1 MDWAPE
7 IPVKTIS
14 KHGPATQGKG
24 MTMAR
29 TAFMPTNLPALI
41 RTMVGRI
48 GLRSVIK
55 PSREDETVGIAKNAP
70 QQGVDRSAWIEM
82 LDAVGLHEIRHR
94 QTQIAP
100 EAALASPAQVQH
112 FLDDVRGL
120 AQEFNRLS
128 REHGLG
134 VTVDPSGL
142 VVRVQAGYH
151 DPVAAYFDG
160 SDLGGRVYEN
170 QIDTLAR
177 AHLSL
182 LREPA
187 APHVILGMMQSGK
200 TLTAIL
206 LLWHAVIF
214 YLMTGIALSPLYLL
228 PDFIDQE
235 AQAGVELERFL
246 LFYGFLE
253 FRFDRSMCTAL
264 PACAG
269 DGRDALGHTPTLSL
283 TTPQIHPHFTALP
296 TLRTY
301 LSTVLHL
308 EGPAAMI
315 VRRSQSFGALDR
327 QLERMISHALVPM
340 PVLDEVQ
347 YGAAGSGVRR
357 CLTAQIMERIEALT
371 VHGRP
376 PRVISTSATPFA
388 ETGPQAVRVVRQR
401 LPDDYCGIT
410 HFKGESFPGAENARP
425 LPIFSFSEARDAFD
439 LPMIGQINMN
449 FYTQSIAGRLS
460 LGLFRKW
467 ASKTGYAIAPGSA
480 AETATAYAAFVVDSL
495 RTIVLRLAMANGGLA
510 HTGKPRGLCVR
521 VRNNNA
527 EASALVERLGLD
539 ADGIDVIAFF
549 GPLNGRSLRQLI
561 AERPHPA
568 RPYLIVVTARAR
580 MSNAVPR
587 EVEHFID
594 FTERNTEYNALLQG
608 FVGRAMGAGKRS
620 AVILSDDN
628 ARILRDY
635 IATGGEMTM
644 RATRHG
650 YNIGTISRAQETP
663 VLRIERGKHPRFDK
677 MLDVVQ
683 MMIVDHGVRGGH
695 KFPSLVAPW
704 LNQIYG
710 RDVKCMLPL
719 LNLVWFYKIDEIIA
733 EQPDLVV
740 PGFAGTARLAGIGDE
755 VRDRDGRT
763 YRYIY
768 DPAYPDFVKVGLRTT
783 DAKGG
788 RGLRHGVLRK
798 GRSSTAIDLSNNSP
812 RSVDHMEP
820 CLGLTAI
827 RGDRYKLDYIDL
839 PLAETART
847 PTRGVTQVLPTEAHF
862 MNALLAPCE
871 VMQRTYGRA
880 ADVKAARMSRAQE
893 MHR

>member
-1 MDWAPE
+1 
-7 IPVKTIS
+7 
-14 KHGPATQGKG
+14 
-24 MTMAR
+24 MAR
-29 TAFMPTNLPALI
+29 SALMPTKWPALI
-41 RTMVGRI
+41 RTIAGRM
-48 GLRSVIK
+48 GLRGKIQR
-55 PSREDETVGIAKNAP
+55 SRGSEIDIAKNP
-70 QQGVDRSAWIEM
+70 PPQGVDRSSWITM
-82 LDAVGLHEIRHR
+82 LDAVGLHDIRHR
-94 QTQIAP
+94 QTQTTSGT
-100 EAALASPAQVQH
+100 ALVTPAQITH
-112 FLDDVRGL
+112 FLDDVHGL
-120 AQEFNRLS
+120 VQEFNRLS
-128 REHGLG
+128 RQHGLG
-134 VTVDPSGL
+134 VEVDPGSL
-142 VVRVQAGYH
+142 VARVRAGYH
-151 DPVAAYFDG
+151 APVAAYFDA
-160 SDLGGRVYEN
+160 SDLGGRVYDN

-235 AQAGVELERFL
+235 AQTGVELERFL
-246 LFYGFLE
+246 LFYGLLE
-253 FRFDRSMCTAL
+253 FRFDRNACTAL

-269 DGRDALGHTPTLSL
+269 DAWDALGHKPTLSL
-283 TTPQIHPHFTALP
+283 TTPQIHPHFAALP
-296 TLRTY
+296 NLRTY
-301 LSTVLHL
+301 LSTVLQL
-308 EGPAAMI
+308 EGPAEMI
-315 VRRSQSFGALDR
+315 VRRTRSFRALDR
-327 QLERMISHALVPM
+327 QLKRMIAHRLVPM

-376 PRVISTSATPFA
+376 PRAISTSATPFA

-401 LPDDYCGIT
+401 LPDDYSGIT

-425 LPIFSFSEARDAFD
+425 LPIFSFSEAREAFD

-449 FYTQSIAGRLS
+449 YYTQAVAGRLS

-467 ASKTGYAIAPGSA
+467 ANKTGYAIAPGSA
-480 AETATAYAAFVVDSL
+480 AEIATAYAAFVVDGL
-495 RTIVLRLAMANGGLA
+495 RAIMLRFVLENGGLA
-510 HTGKPRGLCVR
+510 HTGKPRGLCIR

-527 EASALVERLGLD
+527 EAAALVERLALD

-549 GPLNGRSLRQLI
+549 GPLNGRSLRQII
-561 AERPHPA
+561 AGRAHPD
-568 RPYLIVVTARAR
+568 RPYLVVVTARAR

-594 FTERNTEYNALLQG
+594 FVERNTEYNALLQG

-628 ARILRDY
+628 AQILRDY
-635 IATGGEMTM
+635 IRTQGEMTM

-650 YNIGTISRAQETP
+650 YNIGSTARAQETP
-663 VLRIERGKHPRFDK
+663 VLRIERGKHPRFDE
-677 MLDVVQ
+677 MLDHVQ
-683 MMIVDHGVRGGH
+683 MMIVNHGVRGGPR
-695 KFPSLVAPW
+695 FPSLVVQW
-704 LNQIYG
+704 TNQIYG
-710 RDVKCMLPL
+710 RDVRSMLPL
-719 LNLVWFYKIDEIIA
+719 LRLVQIFGIDKAIA
-733 EQPDLVV
+733 EQPDLVAQ
-740 PGFAGTARLAGIGDE
+740 GFAGTARLAGVGDE
-755 VRDRDGRT
+755 VRHSDGRT
-763 YRYIY
+763 YRYVH
-768 DPAYPDFVKVGLRTT
+768 DPAHPDFVKVALRTT

-788 RGLRHGVLRK
+788 RGLRHSVFRQ
-798 GRSSTAIDLSNNSP
+798 GREPTAMDLLNNSP
-812 RSVDHMEP
+812 RSVDHLEP

-827 RGDRYKLDYIDL
+827 RGDHYRLEYIDM
-839 PLAETART
+839 PLADTALT
-847 PTRGVTQVLPTEAHF
+847 PARGVTQVLPTEAHF

-871 VMQRTYGRA
+871 VLQRTYGRA
-880 ADVKAARMSRAQE
+880 ADVSAVKMSRAQE